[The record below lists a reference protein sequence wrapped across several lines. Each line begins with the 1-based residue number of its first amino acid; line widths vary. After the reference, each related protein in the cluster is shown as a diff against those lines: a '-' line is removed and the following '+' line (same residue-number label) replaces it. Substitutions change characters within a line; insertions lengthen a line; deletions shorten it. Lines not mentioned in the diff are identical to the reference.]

1 MRTIR
6 NAFVPS
12 LLGFVALSGLISGAS
27 AYQRTPLSP
36 EAKKVEDVLMH
47 LRGMSDADRAVATR
61 NVALDIRKLPAGD
74 EKVNLATGL
83 ANLATEGDFG
93 PGTLQEV
100 ATTLDKALAETPQ
113 AKFQGGPNFAYTE
126 LASLARY
133 EHLKVRLDSPDYKQ
147 AYAKLAEVD
156 KARAVADFT
165 LQDIQGN
172 SWTRSSLKGKVVLV
186 NFWATWCP
194 PCRKEM
200 PDLETLYQKYKD
212 KGFVI
217 LAISDEDIKKVEP
230 FITQH
235 KYSYPVLLD
244 PGRKINT
251 LYQVDGIPKTF
262 IYDRNGRL
270 AAQTIDMR
278 TMDQFKTLLA
288 KVGLK

>member
-1 MRTIR
+1 
-6 NAFVPS
+6 
-12 LLGFVALSGLISGAS
+12 
-27 AYQRTPLSP
+27 
-36 EAKKVEDVLMH
+36 
-47 LRGMSDADRAVATR
+47 
-61 NVALDIRKLPAGD
+61 
-74 EKVNLATGL
+74 
-83 ANLATEGDFG
+83 
-93 PGTLQEV
+93 
-100 ATTLDKALAETPQ
+100 
-113 AKFQGGPNFAYTE
+113 
-126 LASLARY
+126 
-133 EHLKVRLDSPDYKQ
+133 
-147 AYAKLAEVD
+147 
-156 KARAVADFT
+156 
-165 LQDIQGN
+165 
-172 SWTRSSLKGKVVLV
+172 
-186 NFWATWCP
+186 
-194 PCRKEM
+194 M